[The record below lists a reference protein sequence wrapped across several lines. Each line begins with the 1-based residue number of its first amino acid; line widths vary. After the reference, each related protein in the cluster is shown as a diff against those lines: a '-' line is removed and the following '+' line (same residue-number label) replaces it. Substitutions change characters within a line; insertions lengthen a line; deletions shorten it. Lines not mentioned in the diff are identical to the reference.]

1 MKAAGGWVPCDKAG
15 EKGAWWA
22 DDRQEEL
29 EGAILERNA
38 LVSLFVFCCVWFLY
52 LYFAVVVW

>member
-15 EKGAWWA
+15 DKGAWWA

-38 LVSLFVFCCVWFLY
+38 LVSLFVFCCGGGLVQETKEQ
-52 LYFAVVVW
+52 